1 MQHQTGDLHTAAH
14 DDSDV
19 STAHRHQTMPD
30 VPFPS
35 RGARFAR
42 QLAAAAAV
50 RTVTLA
56 ALRTAARALRTVRA
70 NPLSFPSAS
79 RLEAQSEVDALLAV
93 LADLDDIVSGKRTR
107 IGGRDADE

>member
-1 MQHQTGDLHTAAH
+1 MQQQSDVFPVMAH
-14 DDSDV
+14 DDGDDS
-19 STAHRHQTMPD
+19 AYRHQRMPD
-30 VPFPS
+30 VPFAS
-35 RGARFAR
+35 RGA

-56 ALRTAARALRTVRA
+56 ALRTAGSALRSVRK
-70 NPLSFPSAS
+70 NPLSFPIAT
-79 RLEAQSEVDALLAV
+79 RLEAQQEVNALLAG